1 MTAIA
6 ATGTRCWRGIIAE
19 HVILQA
25 WNCISG
31 KKAGASSL
39 PSPGQAVLR
48 RSFSIQETL
57 PRSAAIP
64 ASPFR
69 VTEAAA

>member
-57 PRSAAIP
+57 AQICSYSSLPVSCN
-64 ASPFR
+64 
-69 VTEAAA
+69 